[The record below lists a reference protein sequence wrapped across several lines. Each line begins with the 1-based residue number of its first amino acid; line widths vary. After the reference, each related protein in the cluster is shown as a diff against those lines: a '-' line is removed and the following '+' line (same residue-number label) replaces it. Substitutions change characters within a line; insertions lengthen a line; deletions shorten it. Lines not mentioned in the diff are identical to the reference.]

1 MIPSG
6 LYINTTAIIT
16 MYFIINFNLKNFTY
30 LATFK
35 PRKNFAMSWSDD
47 CQGRPL
53 ALTTQ
58 PLSTSSSFELNKYH
72 EINKINLINNKSKFN
87 KNLPYTRF

>member
-1 MIPSG
+1 MACIQIPQQ
-6 LYINTTAIIT
+6 LLQYTLL
-16 MYFIINFNLKNFTY
+16 NFNFKLKFINVTY

-58 PLSTSSSFELNKYH
+58 PLSTSSSFEL
-72 EINKINLINNKSKFN
+72 
-87 KNLPYTRF
+87 